1 MKDFAKRKSQATLK
15 KSKNR
20 PSYKARHSQEKVI
33 PNSQLFFLLFLAIIC
48 IFTSLY
54 YFGTDIKTFEP
65 REINNKIEFNF
76 PTKFEENEILIKV
89 DAQNNNNVSCI
100 YLLQVETYGKK
111 EYANETLEAV
121 KNEGEAIIDE
131 VDSVARPGKIF
142 YRVLIGPYAN
152 RSQVNNSRE
161 RLIEKGYSPLVRQS
175 CSKK

>member
-1 MKDFAKRKSQATLK
+1 MATARPTGAK
-15 KSKNR
+15 
-20 PSYKARHSQEKVI
+20 V
-33 PNSQLFFLLFLAIIC
+33 
-48 IFTSLY
+48 
-54 YFGTDIKTFEP
+54 
-65 REINNKIEFNF
+65 
-76 PTKFEENEILIKV
+76 EENEILIKV

-100 YLLQVETYGKK
+100 YLLQVDTYGKK